1 MTDDLPPLPEPR
13 QIVAAPMTF
22 YSPEDQAFFRFW
34 YGHMIGDLM
43 QPPLANIAHQ
53 TARYIWDAAVIA
65 EREQCAKVCES
76 VPDAVFAAIW
86 KSLVIPGEFDAM
98 DETDKNRWRG
108 VIMQAIGFTAE
119 LKAAAIRKDAP

>member
-1 MTDDLPPLPEPR
+1 MTDRELLDRKGHEVNDDLPPLPEPR

-53 TARYIWDAAVIA
+53 TARYIWDAAVLA
-65 EREQCAKVCES
+65 EREQ
-76 VPDAVFAAIW
+76 
-86 KSLVIPGEFDAM
+86 
-98 DETDKNRWRG
+98 
-108 VIMQAIGFTAE
+108 IGSMLHASANNLAPEGKRTNQVDRHVADV
-119 LKAAAIRKDAP
+119 LRRMADAIRKGTP